1 MAAEFGVP
9 FLGRVPLDPAIAAA
23 AERGASLFDDAHT
36 GHDAGA
42 GGAGASYAAVRA
54 VVDGVRAAI
63 GEA

>member
-1 MAAEFGVP
+1 MVQRRAGRIRYVVVVEAPWAGGRRAEAA
-9 FLGRVPLDPAIAAA
+9 
-23 AERGASLFDDAHT
+23 
-36 GHDAGA
+36 GHVGGEEGA